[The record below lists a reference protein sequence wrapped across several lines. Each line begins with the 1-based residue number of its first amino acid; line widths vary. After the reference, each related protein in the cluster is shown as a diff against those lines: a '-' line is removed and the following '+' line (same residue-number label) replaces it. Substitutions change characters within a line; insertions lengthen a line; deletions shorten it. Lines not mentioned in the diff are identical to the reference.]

1 MDGNHP
7 VIILPI
13 NFHNTLGDRKSFNR
27 ADPSSNIL
35 YTSFCESLTKGKG
48 NFNSCESFSASTGE
62 EKVIA
67 TTVALISL
75 NDWY

>member
-13 NFHNTLGDRKSFNR
+13 NFHNTLGNRKSFNR
-27 ADPSSNIL
+27 AEPSSNIL
-35 YTSFCESLTKGKG
+35 YASFCESLTNGNGK
-48 NFNSCESFSASTGE
+48 FNSLASLNASAGE